1 MTDLRSPKSR
11 PKSTYITQGEFAVS
25 TEQNAVISTILGS
38 CVATCLWDPQTGVGG
53 MNHFLL
59 PQGAVGDGGTDSFGA
74 NAMELLINGLI
85 QKGARRT
92 NLQAK
97 VFGGAALRKG
107 LTSVGRDNGQFVLDY
122 LDKEGIA
129 CVGQSLG
136 GTSARRIEF
145 EPVTG
150 HARQKLVA
158 DQNLHEVAPP
168 PPSASD
174 LELF

>member
-1 MTDLRSPKSR
+1 
-11 PKSTYITQGEFAVS
+11 
-25 TEQNAVISTILGS
+25 
-38 CVATCLWDPQTGVGG
+38 

-59 PQGAVGDGGTDSFGA
+59 PEGAGGHGGTDSFGA

-85 QKGARRT
+85 QKGARRDH
-92 NLQAK
+92 LKAK
-97 VFGGAALRKG
+97 VFGGAALRQG

-122 LDKEGIA
+122 LSKEGIP

-136 GTSARRIEF
+136 GSSARRIEF

-150 HARQKLVA
+150 NARQKMVT

-168 PPSASD
+168 PPPASD